1 MRHLMLSA
9 ATIVLALG
17 MSACER
23 DVRTTES
30 RTVVQPPQAPQVVKE
45 KETVVE
51 KSVPGPAGPAGPAGA
66 TGAPGPEGEKGDK
79 GDTGKPGKPGG
90 DTVVIVPPAQKKD

>member
-1 MRHLMLSA
+1 MLSA

-30 RTVVQPPQAPQVVKE
+30 RTVVQPPQSPQVVKE

-51 KSVPGPAGPAGPAGA
+51 KATPVPGPAGPAGPE
-66 TGAPGPEGEKGDK
+66 GPKGD
-79 GDTGKPGKPGG
+79 PGKPGG
-90 DTVVIVPPAQKKD
+90 DTVVIVPPAQKKE

>member
-17 MSACER
+17 VTACER
-23 DVRTTES
+23 EVRTTDT
-30 RTVVQPPQAPQVVKE
+30 RTVVQPVPTPGPVVKE

-51 KSVPGPAGPAGPAGA
+51 KSVPVPGPAGPAGPSGPTGPQGA
-66 TGAPGPEGEKGDK
+66 
-79 GDTGKPGKPGG
+79 PGKPGG
-90 DTVVIVPPAQKKD
+90 DTVVVVPPAKN

>member
-9 ATIVLALG
+9 AAIVLALG
-17 MSACER
+17 VSACER
-23 DVRTTES
+23 EVRTTES
-30 RTVVQPPQAPQVVKE
+30 RTVVQPPQSPQVVKE

-51 KSVPGPAGPAGPAGA
+51 KSVPGPAGPAGPAG
-66 TGAPGPEGEKGDK
+66 PSGPEGAKGDK

-90 DTVVIVPPAQKKD
+90 DTVVIVPPAQKKE

>member
-9 ATIVLALG
+9 AAIVLALG

-23 DVRTTES
+23 EVRTTES
-30 RTVVQPPQAPQVVKE
+30 RTVVQPPQPPQAVIKE

-51 KSVPGPAGPAGPAGA
+51 KSVPGPAGPAGPE
-66 TGAPGPEGEKGDK
+66 GPKGDQ
-79 GDTGKPGKPGG
+79 GKTGKPGG
-90 DTVVIVPPAQKKD
+90 DTVVIIPPAEKKD

>member
-17 MSACER
+17 VTACER
-23 DVRTTES
+23 EVRTTES
-30 RTVVQPPQAPQVVKE
+30 RTVVQPVPTPGPIVKE

-51 KSVPGPAGPAGPAGA
+51 KAVPVPGPAGPSGPQGPAGA
-66 TGAPGPEGEKGDK
+66 
-79 GDTGKPGKPGG
+79 PGKPGG
-90 DTVVIVPPAQKKD
+90 DTVVIVPPAKN

>member
-17 MSACER
+17 VTACER
-23 DVRTTES
+23 EVRTTES
-30 RTVVQPPQAPQVVKE
+30 RTVVQPVPTPGPVVKE

-51 KSVPGPAGPAGPAGA
+51 KSVPVPGPAGPAGPQ
-66 TGAPGPEGEKGDK
+66 GPQGS
-79 GDTGKPGKPGG
+79 PGKPGG
-90 DTVVIVPPAQKKD
+90 DTVVIVPPAPPKN

>member
-23 DVRTTES
+23 EVRTVES
-30 RTVVQPPQAPQVVKE
+30 KTVVQPTQPAPVVKE

-51 KSVPGPAGPAGPAGA
+51 KAVPGPAGPAGPAG
-66 TGAPGPEGEKGDK
+66 PEGPKGDQ
-79 GDTGKPGKPGG
+79 GKAGKPGG
-90 DTVVIVPPAQKKD
+90 DTVVIVPPAEKKD

>member
-30 RTVVQPPQAPQVVKE
+30 RTVVQPPQSPQVVKE

-51 KSVPGPAGPAGPAGA
+51 KSTPGPAGPAGPEGA
-66 TGAPGPEGEKGDK
+66 KGDK
-79 GDTGKPGKPGG
+79 GEPGKPGG
-90 DTVVIVPPAQKKD
+90 DTVVVVPPAQKKE

>member
-9 ATIVLALG
+9 AAIVLALG

-23 DVRTTES
+23 EVRTTES
-30 RTVVQPPQAPQVVKE
+30 RTVIQPPQAPAVVKE

-51 KSVPGPAGPAGPAGA
+51 KAVPVPGPAGPAGPS
-66 TGAPGPEGEKGDK
+66 GPEGPKGDQ
-79 GDTGKPGKPGG
+79 GKTGKPGG
-90 DTVVIVPPAQKKD
+90 DTVVIVPPAQK

>member
-9 ATIVLALG
+9 AAIVLALG

-23 DVRTTES
+23 EVRTTES
-30 RTVVQPPQAPQVVKE
+30 RTVVQPPQAPAVVKE

-51 KSVPGPAGPAGPAGA
+51 KAVPVPGPAGPAGPS
-66 TGAPGPEGEKGDK
+66 GPEGPKGDQ
-79 GDTGKPGKPGG
+79 GKTGKPGG
-90 DTVVIVPPAQKKD
+90 DTVVIIPPAEKKD

>member
-9 ATIVLALG
+9 AAIVLALG

-23 DVRTTES
+23 EVRTTES
-30 RTVVQPPQAPQVVKE
+30 RTVVQPPQAPAVVKE

-51 KSVPGPAGPAGPAGA
+51 KAVPVPGPAGPAGPS
-66 TGAPGPEGEKGDK
+66 GPEGPKGDQ
-79 GDTGKPGKPGG
+79 GKTGKPGG
-90 DTVVIVPPAQKKD
+90 DTVVIVPPAQK

>member
-9 ATIVLALG
+9 AAIVLALG

-23 DVRTTES
+23 EVRTTES
-30 RTVVQPPQAPQVVKE
+30 RTVVQPPQSPAVVKE

-51 KSVPGPAGPAGPAGA
+51 KAVPVPGPAGPAGPE
-66 TGAPGPEGEKGDK
+66 GPKGDQ
-79 GDTGKPGKPGG
+79 GKAGRPGG
-90 DTVVIVPPAQKKD
+90 DTVVIVPPAEKKD